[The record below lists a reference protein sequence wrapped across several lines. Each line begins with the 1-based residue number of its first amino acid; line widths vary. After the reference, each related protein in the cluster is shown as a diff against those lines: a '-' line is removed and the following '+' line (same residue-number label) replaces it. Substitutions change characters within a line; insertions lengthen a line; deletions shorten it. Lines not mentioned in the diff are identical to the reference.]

1 MTDDPRLSLREVSN
15 TTGICLA
22 TTFRIARKKLGLF
35 PYKIQ
40 IVQKMEHQD
49 RPNRRAFARTLLRR
63 STADRDYIR
72 KIAFTDEATFSVDQ
86 VVNRHNCRIWGT
98 ENPHETFEKPRVSP
112 KVQVWCGVH
121 HSQIVGPYF
130 FEEPTVTGANYLEM
144 LQTYAI
150 PQLNRIPHLVFQ
162 QDGAAPHWS
171 RAVRAYLDDAF
182 PDNWIGRGGPTAWL
196 ARSPDFTPCDFFLWG
211 YVKDRVYKTPVN
223 DIDHLKEKIREAV
236 ASVTPDMLAA
246 TWRELRRR
254 LVFLR
259 DHNGDHV
266 EVFRP

>member
-1 MTDDPRLSLREVSN
+1 M
-15 TTGICLA
+15 
-22 TTFRIARKKLGLF
+22 
-35 PYKIQ
+35 
-40 IVQKMEHQD
+40 
-49 RPNRRAFARTLLRR
+49 
-63 STADRDYIR
+63 R

-162 QDGAAPHWS
+162 QDGAPPHWS

-182 PDNWIGRGGPTAWL
+182 PDNWIGRGGPTAWP
-196 ARSPDFTPCDFFLWG
+196 ARSPDVTPCDFFLWG

-223 DIDHLKEKIREAV
+223 DIDHLKKKDPRGCGIC
-236 ASVTPDMLAA
+236 D
-246 TWRELRRR
+246 RR

-266 EVFRP
+266 EAFRP